1 MGCLELLR
9 VKDARKNRNII
20 IWLGRQYESYEMK
33 KFGWQPARKG
43 IRRICVCMYM
53 DVNIFY
59 LVVCINVGGVRGNLV
74 NTLVC
79 LSISRFLS
87 VISPSCY
94 QKAFWYFDFLI
105 FLCGICS
112 VFVSFYMCTECVL
125 LQKYSCFCSK
135 TFLLY
140 RFANLKLCIL
150 WINAFRV
157 GLNIIKI

>member
-1 MGCLELLR
+1 MVGQTVWVLRNEKVWLTASTKGNKKNLCAHVCGREYFLVGC
-9 VKDARKNRNII
+9 VHK
-20 IWLGRQYESYEMK
+20 
-33 KFGWQPARKG
+33 
-43 IRRICVCMYM
+43 RRRYK
-53 DVNIFY
+53 
-59 LVVCINVGGVRGNLV
+59 GNLV
-74 NTLVC
+74 NSLVC

-112 VFVSFYMCTECVL
+112 VFVSFYMCTECVF
-125 LQKYSCFCSK
+125 LQKYSCFCSN

-157 GLNIIKI
+157 GLSIFKIRKYSPNTYGS

>member
-1 MGCLELLR
+1 
-9 VKDARKNRNII
+9 
-20 IWLGRQYESYEMK
+20 MK

-43 IRRICVCMYM
+43 IRRICVRMYV
-53 DVNIFY
+53 DVNIF
-59 LVVCINVGGVRGNLV
+59 IVGCVHWRRRYKGNLV

-112 VFVSFYMCTECVL
+112 VFVSFYMCTECVF

-150 WINAFRV
+150 RINAFRV
-157 GLNIIKI
+157 GLSIIKIRNYSPNTYGG

>member
-1 MGCLELLR
+1 MVGQTVWVLRNEKVWLTASTKRNKKNLCVHVYGREYFLVGC
-9 VKDARKNRNII
+9 VH
-20 IWLGRQYESYEMK
+20 W
-33 KFGWQPARKG
+33 
-43 IRRICVCMYM
+43 RRRYTGEFI
-53 DVNIFY
+53 
-59 LVVCINVGGVRGNLV
+59 

-112 VFVSFYMCTECVL
+112 VFVSFYMCTECVF

-157 GLNIIKI
+157 GLNIIKIRKYSPNTYGS

>member
-1 MGCLELLR
+1 MAGQQVWVLRNEKVWLTASTKGNKKNLYAHVCGREYFLVGC
-9 VKDARKNRNII
+9 VH
-20 IWLGRQYESYEMK
+20 Q
-33 KFGWQPARKG
+33 
-43 IRRICVCMYM
+43 RRRYK
-53 DVNIFY
+53 
-59 LVVCINVGGVRGNLV
+59 GNLV

-112 VFVSFYMCTECVL
+112 VFVSFYMCTECVF

-135 TFLLY
+135 YFC
-140 RFANLKLCIL
+140 CIDL
-150 WINAFRV
+150 QTWNYVFCEYKAFRV
-157 GLNIIKI
+157 GLSIIKIRKYSPNTYGS